1 MVILRR
7 YSIHFPTIKYVNFS
21 ISYLQRVCKSNFPF
35 PLFVLEQC
43 VRLKQDSA
51 EHRAHQPQGQPDLHS
66 GSYWRTVSP
75 ARVVSEG
82 IHATLKE
89 SMLIKLTVVWSQ
101 RFVKETFIKLTVVK
115 LTNFFCKV

>member
-1 MVILRR
+1 M
-7 YSIHFPTIKYVNFS
+7 S
-21 ISYLQRVCKSNFPF
+21 
-35 PLFVLEQC
+35 EQC
-43 VRLKQDSA
+43 VHLNQDSA

-89 SMLIKLTVVWSQ
+89 SRFMKLTVVDQSTVCKGDIYKVDSCDVDHF
-101 RFVKETFIKLTVVK
+101 FV
-115 LTNFFCKV
+115 